1 MEHLELRPRREFPLE
16 WWFVHGRVH
25 GPEFPA
31 RRFMAS
37 LFRQDM
43 GIKRGRHAHTLI
55 WSWLNEKTMAH
66 RAGCTVEMAAV
77 DLLISAPPRLLRCAP
92 DRDLFR
98 AYLEMVKRQGPPH
111 PVRVAPTCPLWS
123 GADLAVIW
131 EGFALNQNQDR
142 LLLTLPQHNGE
153 SDVHLKAHVGSPPL
167 DFTPAQGAQ
176 GPVGRMGYV
185 CHPRLKLVG
194 HSGEQTLGGELWMD
208 HQWGDYHWLVSRE
221 THANPKPLGWV
232 WFGIT
237 LDSGHDL
244 MIMTHW
250 DAASGETLAA
260 HAVLA
265 RQGVIEKEAREVLA
279 RPLGTWRSPRTWIEY
294 PVHWEL
300 QVPALGFQTV
310 ARPLVHDQEIP
321 LFGPARA
328 IWQGVTRIHGSLM
341 GRQVRGQGRCELYGH
356 GLSQGMDA
364 LTALFG
370 EKIDGHIRAFLPRQ
384 MNGNARNGTIGQL
397 KWEYGDQDYEAVLAE
412 PAWELM
418 SRKGKKWRPLFG
430 LLLLEALGTPCG
442 QYEDLIILLGE
453 LPHNGSL
460 TIDDIQDN
468 SSIRRGGPCLHHMY
482 GLGPSINFGNLLY
495 FLPFELLARHR
506 AISDS
511 QRLEAF
517 QIATAQ
523 FISAH
528 MGQGMDLRLSQN
540 LTAESL
546 HPDRLERLERTLLTL
561 YRHKTGSLLA
571 GMAEMVC
578 IIAQSPPHIRA
589 ACARFAGGLG
599 ILFQVSDDVLNYA
612 KCPRGSVEDIG
623 EGKITYVLIQ
633 ALRALGP
640 KKAREL
646 AVIVADKHLRTQ
658 NEGNRRAMELVM
670 DSGALE
676 TSRRWCRRSFAS
688 RWSRLE
694 PILPPSLPKVLIRCL
709 CEKLIHR
716 EQ

>member
-1 MEHLELRPRREFPLE
+1 MEHLDLKPRRGFPLE
-16 WWFVHGRVH
+16 WWFAHGRVH

-31 RRFMAS
+31 RRFMVS
-37 LFRQDM
+37 LFRQSREE
-43 GIKRGRHAHTLI
+43 KRGHHAHTLI

-66 RAGCTVEMAAV
+66 RAGCTVEKAV
-77 DLLISAPPRLLRCAP
+77 VDFLASLSPTVSRCAP
-92 DRDLFR
+92 DHDLFR
-98 AYLEMVKRQGPPH
+98 AYLDMVRRQGPPH
-111 PVRVAPTCPLWS
+111 PVRMAPVSPLWS
-123 GADLAVIW
+123 DAGLAVTW
-131 EGFALNQNQDR
+131 EGFALKQD
-142 LLLTLPQHNGE
+142 LDHLFFSLPQHNGE
-153 SDVHLKAHVGSPPL
+153 PDLHLKAYVGSPPL
-167 DFTPAQGAQ
+167 DFTLAQGAQ

-194 HSGEQTLGGELWMD
+194 HSGEQALRGELWMD
-208 HQWGDYHWLVSRE
+208 HQWGDYNWLIVQDA
-221 THANPKPLGWV
+221 HAHSKPLGWV

-237 LDSGHDL
+237 LQSGHDL

-250 DAASGETLAA
+250 DAASGETLAG

-265 RQGVIEKEAREVLA
+265 WQGVIEKEAHEILV

-294 PVHWEL
+294 PVHWKLEI
-300 QVPALGFQTV
+300 PAFGFQAV
-310 ARPLVHDQEIP
+310 ARPLVHDQEVP

-328 IWQGVTRIHGSLM
+328 IWQGATHIDGSLM
-341 GRQVRGQGRCELYGH
+341 GRQVMGPGRCELYGY
-356 GLSQGMDA
+356 GLSQGVDA
-364 LTALFG
+364 LTAFFG
-370 EKIDGHIRAFLPRQ
+370 ERIDGHIEAFLPRRIQ
-384 MNGNARNGTIGQL
+384 GNPHKGTIGQL
-397 KWEYGDQDYEAVLAE
+397 KWEYGDQDYEALLAE

-430 LLLLEALGTPCG
+430 LLLLEALGTSCG
-442 QYEDLIILLGE
+442 RYEDLITLLGE
-453 LPHNGSL
+453 LPHTGSL

-468 SSIRRGGPCLHHMY
+468 SFRRRGGPCLHRMY
-482 GLGPSINFGNLLY
+482 GIGPSINFGNLLY

-523 FISAH
+523 FINAH
-528 MGQGMDLRLSQN
+528 MGQGMDLRLSQG
-540 LTAESL
+540 LTAEGL
-546 HPDRLERLERTLLTL
+546 DPERLERLERTLLTL

-578 IIAQSPPHIRA
+578 TIAQSPPHIRA

-612 KCPRGSVEDIG
+612 KSPRGPIEDIE

-633 ALRALGP
+633 ALRSLAP

-646 AVIVADKHLRTQ
+646 ALIVADKHMRTQ

-670 DSGALE
+670 ESGALE

-688 RWSRLE
+688 RWSWLE
-694 PILPPSLPKVLIRCL
+694 PILPPSLPKVLMRCL
-709 CEKLIHR
+709 CEKLINR
-716 EQ
+716 